1 MPGKQRSAGVTAA
14 ATLLFIGSAVLILVG
29 LLSFLGLSLG
39 RLKPNPEG
47 VPPGGPDL
55 VSGIVFAVG
64 LYSVLAAVGVTTG
77 IGLLRLKAWGRVLVL
92 ILSAFFLLG
101 SLFAVVGILVIGPAM
116 PHQAGGPAFATV
128 RNVVL
133 AMTAVPALL
142 SIWWLIYF
150 NRKSVRDQF
159 DEYPVT
165 GEHSHPDEARTL
177 FLKPH
182 PPLSIVL
189 IGSMYLFAAFA
200 TLPTLAHDYPVVV
213 FGTLV
218 FGPVAKA
225 FYVLSLPLALY
236 VGIGLLRLKPPA
248 RVLAIALSALHMLN
262 SLLFVLR
269 PGLEE
274 RMMTIL
280 GSARLKLGPSMNL
293 EAFVRMIVPLLWLGL
308 AVGLVMSSV
317 ILWVLVTR
325 KGAFTRPAAAPT
337 A

>member
-1 MPGKQRSAGVTAA
+1 
-14 ATLLFIGSAVLILVG
+14 
-29 LLSFLGLSLG
+29 
-39 RLKPNPEG
+39 
-47 VPPGGPDL
+47 
-55 VSGIVFAVG
+55 
-64 LYSVLAAVGVTTG
+64 
-77 IGLLRLKAWGRVLVL
+77 
-92 ILSAFFLLG
+92 
-101 SLFAVVGILVIGPAM
+101 
-116 PHQAGGPAFATV
+116 
-128 RNVVL
+128 
-133 AMTAVPALL
+133 
-142 SIWWLIYF
+142 
-150 NRKSVRDQF
+150 
-159 DEYPVT
+159 
-165 GEHSHPDEARTL
+165 
-177 FLKPH
+177 
-182 PPLSIVL
+182 
-189 IGSMYLFAAFA
+189 
-200 TLPTLAHDYPVVV
+200 
-213 FGTLV
+213 
-218 FGPVAKA
+218 
-225 FYVLSLPLALY
+225 VLSLPLALY